1 MAQEGLSWRQQ
12 LAGVRGTVQEMEK
25 RREVERRLEQER
37 NEQALGKK
45 LKEDTAEALAQR
57 YADIHKRFDHDAR
70 KFYPLPLLEA
80 VSQEIQDFTDRL
92 KFYSDCMKSFP
103 KVFTTNHKTGI
114 PVILADL
121 ETLRGGLD
129 RQLGQWREIQV
140 ALDKVQF
147 RPQQPHDGPAL
158 VAAAKS
164 FSDRAH
170 KVPLSIPNDYFARE
184 TTNFWVAEA
193 EGKILGHVKF
203 QPADKTLAFAIVPE
217 GAVNFAKFV
226 RGVIYKFLT
235 QGPLAEKPAAVR
247 VNIAFVRE
255 VKFFTDLGFVR
266 AETKGPSEWIYQRE
280 LA

>member
-1 MAQEGLSWRQQ
+1 MAQEGLSFRQQ
-12 LAGVRGTVQEMEK
+12 LASVRETVQQMEK

-45 LKEDTAEALAQR
+45 LKEDTAEALAGR
-57 YADIHKRFDHDAR
+57 YADIHKRFDRDAR

-80 VSQEIQDFTDRL
+80 VSKEIQDFTDRL
-92 KFYSDCMKSFP
+92 KFYADCMTSFP
-103 KVFTTNHKTGI
+103 KVFTPNHKSGI

-121 ETLRGGLD
+121 DGLRKGLD
-129 RQLGQWREIQV
+129 RQLGQWREIQAV
-140 ALDKVQF
+140 LDKVQF
-147 RPQQPHDGPAL
+147 RPQQPADGPAL

-184 TTNFWVAEA
+184 AKSFWVVEA
-193 EGKILGHVKF
+193 EGKVLGYVKF
-203 QPADKTLAFAIVPE
+203 LPADKTVAFALAPAE
-217 GAVNFAKFV
+217 TVNFAKFA
-226 RGVIYKFLT
+226 RGVLYKFFT
-235 QGPLAEKPAAVR
+235 QGPLSEKPAAVR

-266 AETKGPSEWIYQRE
+266 AETKGPTEWVYQRE